1 MYALMRFLHST
12 LVLVIVLTVLSFLA
26 PNDAAAAQVGLTP
39 GKQAPGFELTGL
51 DGKPVSLDRFKGSVV
66 LLNFWSTLCGPCVAE
81 MPSLNRLYL
90 SLKDRGFE
98 IVSVAIDTSDKPV
111 LEFVN
116 AKKISFTVL
125 VDREKEVFF
134 DDYAG
139 PSLPASY
146 LLDRSGTI
154 LETVSGAQEWDSP
167 DMKNRVL
174 RALDKR

>member
-1 MYALMRFLHST
+1 MRLPHSS
-12 LVLVIVLTVLSFLA
+12 LLLVIVLAVLSMPA
-26 PNDAAAAQVGLTP
+26 THDAAAASVGLTP

-51 DGKPVSLDRFKGSVV
+51 DGKPVSLGQFKGSVV

-90 SLKDRGFE
+90 SLKDRGFAV
-98 IVSVAIDTSDKPV
+98 VSVAIDTSDKPV
-111 LEFVN
+111 REFVS
-116 AKKISFTVL
+116 AKSIAFTVL

-146 LLDRSGTI
+146 LIDRDGTI
-154 LETVSGAQEWDSP
+154 LETVNGAREWDSQ
-167 DMKNRVL
+167 DMKSRVL

>member
-1 MYALMRFLHST
+1 MRFLHST
-12 LVLVIVLTVLSFLA
+12 LASLVVLAVLSFLA
-26 PNDAAAAQVGLTP
+26 PNHASAGEVGLTP

-51 DGKPVSLDRFKGSVV
+51 DGKPVSLGQFKGRVV

-98 IVSVAIDTSDKPV
+98 VVSVAIDASDKPV
-111 LEFVN
+111 REFVGE
-116 AKKISFTVL
+116 KKIAFTVL

-139 PSLPASY
+139 PSLPANY
-146 LLDRSGTI
+146 LIDRNGTI
-154 LETVSGAQEWDSP
+154 LETVSGAREWDSP

>member
-1 MYALMRFLHST
+1 MRSLHST
-12 LVLVIVLTVLSFLA
+12 LAPVIVLAVLCFLA
-26 PNDAAAAQVGLTP
+26 PNHASAGEGGLTP
-39 GKQAPGFELTGL
+39 GKQAPGFELRDLG
-51 DGKPVSLDRFKGSVV
+51 GKPVTLAQFKGSVV

-98 IVSVAIDTSDKPV
+98 VVSVAIDASDKPV
-111 LEFVN
+111 REFVGE
-116 AKKISFTVL
+116 KKIAFTVL

-146 LLDRSGTI
+146 LIDRNGTI
-154 LETVSGAQEWDSP
+154 LETASGAREWDSP

-174 RALDKR
+174 HALDKR